1 MFKLI
6 LLGSRPLSVSVIYA
20 AQQTFGG
27 ILSVSCMPG
36 SRPRVI
42 FSVSVIWAGQHTF
55 ELFSLFQ
62 LFILRSTPL
71 GNFECFS
78 YLFRGAA
85 L

>member
-1 MFKLI
+1 
-6 LLGSRPLSVSVIYA
+6 
-20 AQQTFGG
+20 
-27 ILSVSCMPG
+27 MPG

-42 FSVSVIWAGQHTF
+42 FSVSVICAGQHTF

-62 LFILRSTPL
+62 LVILRSTPL
-71 GNFECFS
+71 GNFESFS